1 MNSESPAFEPARL
14 LLALRR
20 STLFASLSAEAMAAL
35 QAQLMPL
42 TLMSGEVLFKEG
54 DPSDSLY
61 IVISGRLRVVSR
73 VGENQSERV
82 VADLGHGEIVGEM
95 GLVCDEPRSATVVA
109 IRDTNLAKLSAGGLN
124 QIAANCAQPIYS
136 AIIRQLAS
144 RLRNE
149 TAGILTRKA
158 TPRCVAVVGLSKDAP
173 IGIFTDSLT
182 DALAK
187 TGSILRLNSER
198 VDSLFGVRGAA
209 QSMGGDD
216 TQARRFVDWLNGKET
231 RYSKVLYE
239 ADALNSAWTARCLRQ
254 ADLILAVVSARED
267 YLEAGSRA
275 ADLCGIGEA
284 SEKTRILAIVHDN
297 GDTQPNRTR
306 EWTLRI
312 PATRH
317 FHIRMN
323 NQRDFA
329 RFARFL
335 NDRSVGLALGGGFA
349 RGIGHIGVIRAMR
362 ELDIPIDMVGG
373 TSMGAIIAAE
383 CAFEWDHQ
391 RMLELTCQYSAE
403 SMEHDYTLPVVSFL
417 TGRKISQALTAFGA
431 NMDIEDMWLP
441 YFCVSANLT
450 RAEGKVHL
458 SGSVSRSVMASSR
471 APGVFPPVT
480 WDNELLVDGGLV
492 DVVPSDVTRDF
503 VGQGTVISVAA
514 SPPIEYGN
522 VDYGLSFSGWEGLRR
537 QLFSKQQRVPGLLEL
552 LMRTLEF
559 GRTPAARLRHLADAY
574 LTLPLGNFRYGD
586 FRRGTEIAEIGY
598 RFGLDYFERWL
609 GTNGRPWLQSDE
621 SSEVKTLAD
630 DL

>member
-1 MNSESPAFEPARL
+1 MKSESPAFEPTRL

-35 QAQLMPL
+35 EAQLTPVGL
-42 TLMSGEVLFKEG
+42 TSGEVLFKEG

-73 VGENQSERV
+73 AAEDQSERV

-95 GLVCDEPRSATVVA
+95 GLVCDEARSATVVA
-109 IRDTNLAKLSAGGLN
+109 VRDTNLAKLTKDGLN
-124 QIAANCAQPIYS
+124 QLAASSALPIYS

-149 TAGILTRKA
+149 TAGILTRKP
-158 TPRCVAVVGLSKDAP
+158 TPRCLAVVGLSKDVP
-173 IGIFTDSLT
+173 IGVFTDTLT
-182 DALAK
+182 DELAK

-198 VDSLFGVRGAA
+198 VDALFGIPGVAH
-209 QSMGGDD
+209 SIGGDG
-216 TQARRFVDWLNGKET
+216 TQARLVDWLNGKET
-231 RYSKVLYE
+231 RYSKLLYE
-239 ADALNSAWTARCLRQ
+239 AGALNSSWTARCLRQ
-254 ADLILAVVSARED
+254 ADLVLLVVRARED
-267 YLEAGSRA
+267 YREASWRA
-275 ADLCGIGEA
+275 AELSGIGDP
-284 SEKTRILAIVHDN
+284 STRTRILVIVHDG
-297 GDTQPNRTR
+297 GDTPPNRTS
-306 EWTLRI
+306 EWTQHI
-312 PATRH
+312 PAARH

-323 NQRDFA
+323 GRRDFA
-329 RFARFL
+329 RLARFL
-335 NDRSVGLALGGGFA
+335 NDRSVGLGLGGGFA

-373 TSMGAIIAAE
+373 TSMGAVIAAQ
-383 CAFEWDHQ
+383 CAFEWDYQ
-391 RMLELTCQYSAE
+391 KMLDLTCRYSAQ
-403 SMEHDYTLPVVSFL
+403 SMERDYTLPVVSFL
-417 TGRKISQALTAFGA
+417 TGRKISQALTTFGA

-450 RAEGKVHL
+450 RAEGKVHS
-458 SGSVSRSVMASSR
+458 SGDVSLSVMASSR

-492 DVVPSDVTRDF
+492 DVVPSDITRDF

-522 VDYGLSFSGWEGLRR
+522 IDYGLSFSGWEGLRR
-537 QLFSKQQRVPGLLEL
+537 RLFSKRERLPSLLEL

-574 LTLPLGNFRYGD
+574 LTLPLGDFRYGE
-586 FRRGTEIAEIGY
+586 FRRGQEIAEIGY

-609 GTNGRPWLQSDE
+609 EANGRPWLRSDE
-621 SSEVKTLAD
+621 PAD
-630 DL
+630 

>member
-1 MNSESPAFEPARL
+1 MNFESHAFEPTRL

-35 QAQLMPL
+35 QAQLTPH

-61 IVISGRLRVVSR
+61 IVISGRLRVISR
-73 VGENQSERV
+73 AAEDQSERI

-109 IRDTNLAKLSAGGLN
+109 IRDTNLVKLTEGGLN
-124 QIAANCAQPIYS
+124 QLAASCAQPIYS

-149 TAGILTRKA
+149 TAGIRTRKP
-158 TPRCVAVVGLSKDAP
+158 TPRCLAVVGLSKDVP
-173 IGIFTDSLT
+173 IGTFTDSLADELT
-182 DALAK
+182 K

-198 VDSLFGVRGAA
+198 ADSLFGMRGAA

-216 TQARRFVDWLNGKET
+216 IQARFVDWLNGKET

-239 ADALNSAWTARCLRQ
+239 ADVLNSAWTARSLRQ
-254 ADLILAVVSARED
+254 ADLILTVVRAGED
-267 YLEAGSRA
+267 HLEAASRA
-275 ADLCGIGEA
+275 ADLCAIGNA
-284 SEKTRILAIVHDN
+284 SKKPRILVIVHNN
-297 GDTQPNRTR
+297 GGTQPNRTR
-306 EWTLRI
+306 EWTLGI
-312 PATRH
+312 PVARH

-323 NQRDFA
+323 NQRDFS
-329 RFARFL
+329 RLARFL
-335 NDRSVGLALGGGFA
+335 NDRSVGLGLGGGFA
-349 RGIGHIGVIRAMR
+349 RGIGHIGVIRAMH

-373 TSMGAIIAAE
+373 TSMGAIIAAQ

-391 RMLELTCQYSAE
+391 RMLEVTCQYSAE
-403 SMEHDYTLPVVSFL
+403 SMEHDYTIPVVSFL
-417 TGRKISQALTAFGA
+417 TGRKISQVLTAFGA
-431 NMDIEDMWLP
+431 NRDIEDMWLP

-450 RAEGKVHL
+450 RAEGKVHS
-458 SGSVSRSVMASSR
+458 SGDVSLSVMASSR

-503 VGQGTVISVAA
+503 VGQGTVISVGV

-522 VDYGLSFSGWEGLRR
+522 VNYGLSFSGWEGLRR
-537 QLFSKQQRVPGLLEL
+537 RLFSRRERVPGLLEL

-559 GRTPAARLRHLADAY
+559 GRTPATRLRHLADAY

-586 FRRGTEIAEIGY
+586 FRRGAEIAEIGY
-598 RFGLDYFERWL
+598 RFALDYFERWL
-609 GTNGRPWLQSDE
+609 EANGRPWLRSD
-621 SSEVKTLAD
+621 
-630 DL
+630 